1 MLQLHNVTVKPSFC
15 FGSETFTRKREDN
28 GYCTHSIENL
38 RSPPVITYCRPKEQ
52 YKKEIN

>member
-1 MLQLHNVTVKPSFC
+1 MLELHNVTVKPSFY

-28 GYCTHSIENL
+28 ACCTHRTENL

-52 YKKEIN
+52 NKKEMN